1 MHQDNI
7 VRQEASMKDFLC
19 LLGLM
24 KSRQV
29 INQWLVQP
37 AIYTE
42 YVWFW
47 QEFEAHDYEK
57 PMTRE
62 MRNSLLPD
70 YLR

>member
-1 MHQDNI
+1 
-7 VRQEASMKDFLC
+7 MKDFLC

-47 QEFEAHDYEK
+47 QEFEIKDYEK

-62 MRNSLLPD
+62 MKNSLLPD
-70 YLR
+70 YLREIGDNVH